1 MTASAQYRYL
11 FKHSTIRLLQATHGR
26 HCRPFRSPE
35 PFFQGLDAAYTA
47 TTISPLP
54 VTKYMTGCRHV
65 QKSHDVVL
73 HIPPSSSSNTS
84 VKLLMIEL
92 TEHHLMIHILLA
104 PIRRSTDPQAYV
116 HNPNISQIY
125 SSLYCVL
132 IIFHGCNPNLSTLI
146 STRRLHGGETMARPG
161 SISNS
166 TGITTSK
173 ALISASRRQ
182 AGTTMRR
189 LMPNLSVGY
198 PLPSTEQRISTW
210 KPYSWSFNILV
221 LWYGDHPFASEC

>member
-11 FKHSTIRLLQATHGR
+11 FKHSTIRLLQATHGC
-26 HCRPFRSPE
+26 HYRPFRSPE

-54 VTKYMTGCRHV
+54 MTKHLTGCRHV

-73 HIPPSSSSNTS
+73 HIPPSSSANTS

-125 SSLYCVL
+125 SSLTTVYSS
-132 IIFHGCNPNLSTLI
+132 LSMGAI
-146 STRRLHGGETMARPG
+146 SICRRSSVPEGFMMAKQWIVRVRFP
-161 SISNS
+161 
-166 TGITTSK
+166 TQQ
-173 ALISASRRQ
+173 ASQ
-182 AGTTMRR
+182 
-189 LMPNLSVGY
+189 Y
-198 PLPSTEQRISTW
+198 PKR
-210 KPYSWSFNILV
+210 
-221 LWYGDHPFASEC
+221 

>member
-1 MTASAQYRYL
+1 MPQICIQRDDSFLSTDL
-11 FKHSTIRLLQATHGR
+11 FKHSTIRLLQAMHGR

-73 HIPPSSSSNTS
+73 H
-84 VKLLMIEL
+84 M

-125 SSLYCVL
+125 SSLTTVYSSFSMGAIQIC
-132 IIFHGCNPNLSTLI
+132 
-146 STRRLHGGETMARPG
+146 RRSSVPEGFMVAKQWFVRVRFPTQQ
-161 SISNS
+161 
-166 TGITTSK
+166 
-173 ALISASRRQ
+173 ASQ
-182 AGTTMRR
+182 
-189 LMPNLSVGY
+189 
-198 PLPSTEQRISTW
+198 
-210 KPYSWSFNILV
+210 
-221 LWYGDHPFASEC
+221 HPKR

>member
-1 MTASAQYRYL
+1 MTASAQYRNL
-11 FKHSTIRLLQATHGR
+11 FKHSTIRLLQATHGC
-26 HCRPFRSPE
+26 HYRPFRSPE

-54 VTKYMTGCRHV
+54 VTKYMTGCRHA

-84 VKLLMIEL
+84 VELLMIEL

-125 SSLYCVL
+125 SSLTTVYSSFSWVQSKSVDAHQYQKASWWQNNGSSGFDFQL
-132 IIFHGCNPNLSTLI
+132 NRHHNIQSANI
-146 STRRLHGGETMARPG
+146 SVTQTSGNNHETSDAQPQRR
-161 SISNS
+161 I
-166 TGITTSK
+166 
-173 ALISASRRQ
+173 
-182 AGTTMRR
+182 
-189 LMPNLSVGY
+189 
-198 PLPSTEQRISTW
+198 
-210 KPYSWSFNILV
+210 
-221 LWYGDHPFASEC
+221 PFAISGATDKYLKAIFIEL